1 MPFIETNR
9 MEKLGKGWKTERGGN
24 LPTSRVSPLKGQGS
38 QMPTPRRYPTPTLQI
53 KQDSVRRE
61 LRTSI
66 APLEASKQDKEI
78 RREAE
83 CEAYAALLKEK
94 EAACSYLTRS
104 NDQLKSTCS
113 KHTQELEH
121 LRSLASTYETQL
133 KVFFAA
139 NYEKQLAAR
148 EAQVHSLVV
157 ELEQAKAAYE
167 REIAQLGSRLSAG
180 ESQLNELRFQLLS
193 LLKQRS
199 KASTFPLY
207 DTLDKLQQDNQTLRQ
222 QLERQQGL
230 EVTRKQFKGLEQEF
244 RAVEQMQERVLREN
258 GALKGK
264 LEELGFSEQLLRAH
278 LHKCHSFLIEA
289 GFDLAQMQL
298 ALKCIR
304 EGTDVNP
311 AALLTSTALETEQDL
326 DSLDALASSLHS
338 AKSHLSAL
346 KCLLTEAYSDL
357 CSSRC
362 GLQ

>member
-1 MPFIETNR
+1 MDR
-9 MEKLGKGWKTERGGN
+9 LWKGWMTERGEN
-24 LPTSRVSPLKGQGS
+24 LPTSGISPLKGGQGS
-38 QMPTPRRYPTPTLQI
+38 QMPTPRRYPTPTPTQA
-53 KQDSVRRE
+53 KQESSRSE
-61 LRTSI
+61 LRKGESSR
-66 APLEASKQDKEI
+66 APLEALKQG
-78 RREAE
+78 RRAE

-94 EAACSYLTRS
+94 EATCSHLTRS
-104 NDQLKSTCS
+104 NDQLKCACS

-121 LRSLASTYETQL
+121 LRSLVGTYEAQL

-139 NYEKQLAAR
+139 NYEKQLTAR
-148 EAQVHSLVV
+148 EAQIHLLSA
-157 ELEQAKAAYE
+157 ELAQVKAVYE

-180 ESQLNELRFQLLS
+180 ETQLNELRSQLLS

-199 KASTFPLY
+199 KASAFPLY
-207 DTLDKLQQDNQTLRQ
+207 DTLDKLQQENQALRQ

-230 EVTRKQFKGLEQEF
+230 EVTREQFEGLEREF

-278 LHKCHSFLIEA
+278 LHKCHTFLIEA

-311 AALLTSTALETEQDL
+311 AALLTSATLETQQDL
-326 DSLDALASSLHS
+326 DSMDALSSALHS

-346 KCLLTEAYSDL
+346 KSLLTEAYSDL

-362 GLQ
+362 SLQ